1 MIYIQMIC
9 TQKLKRK
16 SNQQKKEKLQPEKEK
31 VDEELRRF
39 DQKHEEKVGG
49 LHDQL
54 KELSRKQEQEKREI
68 GTIEKN
74 IEENESKIPTC
85 KSTQRKE
92 IEHELAVMRRT
103 LKTHREMFF
112 FKSGEEIEKKK
123 RNSFDLCK
131 SQHDERKKFKHQ
143 LDGKLSLRRKD
154 VREDIKK
161 EIEAKKPSKEC
172 ITL

>member
-1 MIYIQMIC
+1 M
-9 TQKLKRK
+9 LKRK

-92 IEHELAVMRRT
+92 IEHELAIMRRT
-103 LKTHREMFF
+103 LMTHREMVL
-112 FKSGEEIEKKK
+112 KSGEEIEKKK
-123 RNSFDLCK
+123 RDSFDLCK
-131 SQHDERKKFKHQ
+131 TQHDEREKFKHQ
-143 LDGKLSLRRKD
+143 LDGKLNLRREE
-154 VREDIKK
+154 VREDIRN
-161 EIEAKKPSKEC
+161 EIEEKKPSKEC
-172 ITL
+172 IIL